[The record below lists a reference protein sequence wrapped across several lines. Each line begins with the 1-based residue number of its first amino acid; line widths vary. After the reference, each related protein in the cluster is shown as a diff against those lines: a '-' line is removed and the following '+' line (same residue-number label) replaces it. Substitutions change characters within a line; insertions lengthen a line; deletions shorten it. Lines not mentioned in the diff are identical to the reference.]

1 MNEEKVITEF
11 GDALKNAMANKT
23 NDLNQYVWKGKDGKE
38 IRLLDMSPDE
48 LQKVYNH
55 TTDMLYNTNK
65 YTPGKLQV
73 KKNIRTLIS
82 HCNAELLKRYIIHE
96 CSVDILKSPIEIIQF
111 IRDSKKANNLTDT
124 DSVTTLFNHLPKEF
138 ESITLDLLLS
148 SCLDQLDIINRKMIS
163 DNFILSQ
170 GIWLTDSEKFD
181 LTEYDS
187 NGQIRPW
194 MEVIKERLILPN
206 IKLRVDPK
214 GFSYAEFRAL
224 IHLSPLPKISTL
236 PTETLR
242 LLRDKVFI
250 LLDADTDYHINKWET
265 IKDNIEKVAEYKK
278 ITLVKK
284 NYE

>member
-11 GDALKNAMANKT
+11 GDALKNAIANKT

-96 CSVDILKSPIEIIQF
+96 CNVDILKSPIEIIQF

-138 ESITLDLLLS
+138 EPITLDLLLS

-170 GIWLTDSEKFD
+170 GIWLTDSEKVD

-214 GFSYAEFRAL
+214 GFSYSEFRSL
-224 IHLSPLPKISTL
+224 IHLSPLPKISSL
-236 PTETLR
+236 PTDTLR

-250 LLDADTDYHINKWET
+250 LLDADTDYHIAKWEE
-265 IKDNIEKVAEYKK
+265 IKSNIEKVAEYKK
-278 ITLVKK
+278 ITLIKK

>member
-38 IRLLDMSPDE
+38 IRLLDMSSDE

-96 CSVDILKSPIEIIQF
+96 CNVDILKSPIEIIQF
-111 IRDSKKANNLTDT
+111 IRNSKKANNLTDT

-214 GFSYAEFRAL
+214 GFSYSEFRSL
-224 IHLSPLPKISTL
+224 IHLSPLPKISSL
-236 PTETLR
+236 PTDTLR

-250 LLDADTDYHINKWET
+250 LLDADTDYHIAKWEE
-265 IKDNIEKVAEYKK
+265 IKSNIEKVAEYKK

>member
-11 GDALKNAMANKT
+11 GDALKNAMANKI

-38 IRLLDMSPDE
+38 VRLLDMSPDE
-48 LQKVYNH
+48 LQKAYNH

-96 CSVDILKSPIEIIQF
+96 CNVDILKSPIEIIQF

-170 GIWLTDSEKFD
+170 GIWLTDSEKVD

-214 GFSYAEFRAL
+214 GFSYSEFRSL
-224 IHLSPLPKISTL
+224 IHLSPLPKISSL
-236 PTETLR
+236 PTDTLR

-250 LLDADTDYHINKWET
+250 LLDADTDYHIAKWEE
-265 IKDNIEKVAEYKK
+265 IKSNIEKVAEYKK

>member
-73 KKNIRTLIS
+73 KKNIRTLIL

-96 CSVDILKSPIEIIQF
+96 CNVDILKSPIEIIQF
-111 IRDSKKANNLTDT
+111 IRNSKKANNLTDT

-170 GIWLTDSEKFD
+170 GIWLTDSEKVD

-214 GFSYAEFRAL
+214 GFSYSEFRSL
-224 IHLSPLPKISTL
+224 IHLSPLPKISSL
-236 PTETLR
+236 PTDTLR

-250 LLDADTDYHINKWET
+250 LLDADTHYHIAKWEE
-265 IKDNIEKVAEYKK
+265 IKSNIEKVAEYKK

>member
-38 IRLLDMSPDE
+38 IRLLDMSLDE
-48 LQKVYNH
+48 LQKIYNH

-96 CSVDILKSPIEIIQF
+96 CNVDILKSPIEIIQF
-111 IRDSKKANNLTDT
+111 IRDSKKANNLADT

-170 GIWLTDSEKFD
+170 GIWLTDSEKVD

-214 GFSYAEFRAL
+214 GFSYSEFRSL
-224 IHLSPLPKISTL
+224 IHLSPLPKISSL
-236 PTETLR
+236 PTDTLR

-250 LLDADTDYHINKWET
+250 LLDADTDYHIAKWEE
-265 IKDNIEKVAEYKK
+265 IKSNIEKVAEYKK

>member
-11 GDALKNAMANKT
+11 GDALKNAMANKI

-96 CSVDILKSPIEIIQF
+96 CNVDILKSPIEIIQF

-163 DNFILSQ
+163 DNFSLSQ
-170 GIWLTDSEKFD
+170 GIWLTDSEKVD

-214 GFSYAEFRAL
+214 GFSYSEFRSL
-224 IHLSPLPKISTL
+224 IHLSPLPKISSL
-236 PTETLR
+236 PTDTLR

-250 LLDADTDYHINKWET
+250 LLDADTDYHIAKWEE
-265 IKDNIEKVAEYKK
+265 IKSNIEKVAEYKK

>member
-11 GDALKNAMANKT
+11 GDALKNAMANKI

-38 IRLLDMSPDE
+38 VRLLDMSPDE

-96 CSVDILKSPIEIIQF
+96 CNVDILKSPIEIIQF

-170 GIWLTDSEKFD
+170 GIWLTDSEKVD

-214 GFSYAEFRAL
+214 GFSYSEFRSL
-224 IHLSPLPKISTL
+224 IHLSPLPKISSL
-236 PTETLR
+236 PTDTLR

-250 LLDADTDYHINKWET
+250 LLDADTDYHIAKWEE
-265 IKDNIEKVAEYKK
+265 IKSNIEKVAEYKK

>member
-214 GFSYAEFRAL
+214 GFSYSEFRSL
-224 IHLSPLPKISTL
+224 IHLSPLPKISSL
-236 PTETLR
+236 PTDTLR

-250 LLDADTDYHINKWET
+250 LLDADTDYHIAKWEE
-265 IKDNIEKVAEYKK
+265 IKSNIEKVAEYKK
-278 ITLVKK
+278 INLVKK

>member
-1 MNEEKVITEF
+1 MSKEKVITEF
-11 GDALKNAMANKT
+11 GDTLKNALVNNI
-23 NDLNQYVWKGKDGKE
+23 NDLNQCVWKGKDGKE
-38 IRLLDMSPDE
+38 IRLLDMSADE

-73 KKNIRTLIS
+73 KKNIRILIS
-82 HCNAELLKRYIIHE
+82 HCNAELFKRYVLHE
-96 CSVDILKSPIEIIQF
+96 CNVDILKSPIDIVQF
-111 IRDSKKANNLTDT
+111 IRESKKTNNLTDA
-124 DSVTTLFNHLPKEF
+124 DSVTTLFSHLPKEF
-138 ESITLDLLLS
+138 ETVTLDLLLS
-148 SCLDQLDIINRKMIS
+148 ACLDQLDVINRKMIS

-170 GIWLTDSEKFD
+170 GIWLTDTEKTD
-181 LTEYDS
+181 LTEYDDD
-187 NGQIRPW
+187 GQMRPW

-214 GFSYAEFRAL
+214 GFTYAEFRAL

-236 PTETLR
+236 PTDTLR

-265 IKDNIEKVAEYKK
+265 IKSNIEKVADYKK

-284 NYE
+284 NYD

>member
-1 MNEEKVITEF
+1 MSEEKTITEF
-11 GDALKNAMANKT
+11 GNTLLNAIVNKS
-23 NDLNQYVWKGKDGKE
+23 DDINQYVWKGKDNKE
-38 IRLLDMSPDE
+38 IRLLDMSDNE

-55 TTDMLYNTNK
+55 ATDMLYNNNK
-65 YTPGKLQV
+65 YTPGKFQV
-73 KKNIRTLIS
+73 KKNIRVLIA
-82 HCNAELLKRYIIHE
+82 HCNAELLKRYILHE
-96 CSVDILKSPIEIIQF
+96 CNIDILKSPIEIVQF
-111 IRDSKKANNLTDT
+111 IRESKKVNNLTDT
-124 DSVTTLFNHLPKEF
+124 DSITTLFSHLPKEF
-138 ESITLDLLLS
+138 ETVTLDLLLS
-148 SCLDQLDIINRKMIS
+148 ACLDQLDIINRKMIS

-170 GIWLTDSEKFD
+170 GIWLTDEEKAD
-181 LTEYDS
+181 LTEYDE
-187 NGQIRPW
+187 NGQMRPW

-206 IKLRVDPK
+206 IKLRVDPR

-236 PTETLR
+236 PTDTLR

-265 IKDNIEKVAEYKK
+265 IKSNIEKVAEYKK

>member
-11 GDALKNAMANKT
+11 GDALKNAMANKI

-48 LQKVYNH
+48 LQKAYNH

-96 CSVDILKSPIEIIQF
+96 CNVDILKSPIEIIQF

-170 GIWLTDSEKFD
+170 GIWLTDSEKVD

-214 GFSYAEFRAL
+214 GFSYSEFRSL
-224 IHLSPLPKISTL
+224 IHLSPLPKISSL
-236 PTETLR
+236 PTDTLR

-250 LLDADTDYHINKWET
+250 LLDADTDYHIAKWEE
-265 IKDNIEKVAEYKK
+265 IKSNIEKVAEYKK

>member
-96 CSVDILKSPIEIIQF
+96 CNVDILKSPIEIIQF

-170 GIWLTDSEKFD
+170 GIWLTDSEKVD

-214 GFSYAEFRAL
+214 GFSYSEFRSL
-224 IHLSPLPKISTL
+224 IHLSPLPKISSL
-236 PTETLR
+236 PTDTLR

-250 LLDADTDYHINKWET
+250 LLDADTDYHITKWEE
-265 IKDNIEKVAEYKK
+265 IKSNIEKVAEYKK

>member
-1 MNEEKVITEF
+1 MSEEKTITEF
-11 GDALKNAMANKT
+11 GNTLLNAIVNKN
-23 NDLNQYVWKGKDGKE
+23 DDINQYVWKGKDNKE
-38 IRLLDMSPDE
+38 IRLLDMSDNE

-55 TTDMLYNTNK
+55 ATDMLYNNNK
-65 YTPGKLQV
+65 YTPGKSQV
-73 KKNIRTLIS
+73 KKNIRVLIA
-82 HCNAELLKRYIIHE
+82 HCNAELLKRYILHE
-96 CSVDILKSPIEIIQF
+96 CNIDILKSPIEIVQF
-111 IRDSKKANNLTDT
+111 IRESKKANNLTDT
-124 DSVTTLFNHLPKEF
+124 DSVTTLFSHLPKEF
-138 ESITLDLLLS
+138 ETVTLDLLLS
-148 SCLDQLDIINRKMIS
+148 ACLDQLDIINRKMIS

-170 GIWLTDSEKFD
+170 GIWLTDEEKAD
-181 LTEYDS
+181 LTEYDE
-187 NGQIRPW
+187 NGQMRSW

-206 IKLRVDPK
+206 IKLRVDPR

-236 PTETLR
+236 PTDTLR

-265 IKDNIEKVAEYKK
+265 IKSNIEKVAEYKK

>member
-1 MNEEKVITEF
+1 MSEEKTITEF
-11 GDALKNAMANKT
+11 GNTLLNAIVNKS
-23 NDLNQYVWKGKDGKE
+23 DDINQYVWKGKDNKE
-38 IRLLDMSPDE
+38 IRLLDMSDNE

-55 TTDMLYNTNK
+55 ATDMLYNNNK
-65 YTPGKLQV
+65 YTPGKFQV
-73 KKNIRTLIS
+73 KKNIRVLIA
-82 HCNAELLKRYIIHE
+82 HCNAVLLKRYILHE
-96 CSVDILKSPIEIIQF
+96 CNIDILKSPIEIVQF
-111 IRDSKKANNLTDT
+111 IRESKKANNLTDT

-138 ESITLDLLLS
+138 ETVTLDLLLS
-148 SCLDQLDIINRKMIS
+148 ACLDQLDIINRKMIS

-170 GIWLTDSEKFD
+170 GIWLTDEEKAD
-181 LTEYDS
+181 LTEYDE
-187 NGQIRPW
+187 NGQMRPW

-206 IKLRVDPK
+206 IKLRVDPR

-236 PTETLR
+236 PTDTLR

-265 IKDNIEKVAEYKK
+265 IKSNIEKVAEYKK

>member
-73 KKNIRTLIS
+73 KKNIRILIS

-96 CSVDILKSPIEIIQF
+96 CNVDILKSPIEIIQF

-170 GIWLTDSEKFD
+170 GIWLTDSEKVD

-214 GFSYAEFRAL
+214 GFSYSEFRSL
-224 IHLSPLPKISTL
+224 IHLSPLPKISSL
-236 PTETLR
+236 PTDTLR

-250 LLDADTDYHINKWET
+250 LLDADTDYHIAKWEE
-265 IKDNIEKVAEYKK
+265 IKSNIEKVAEYKK

>member
-170 GIWLTDSEKFD
+170 GIWLTESEKVD

-214 GFSYAEFRAL
+214 GFSYSEFRSL
-224 IHLSPLPKISTL
+224 IHLSPLPKISSL
-236 PTETLR
+236 PTDTLR

-250 LLDADTDYHINKWET
+250 LLDADTDYHIAKWEE
-265 IKDNIEKVAEYKK
+265 IKSNIEKVAEYKK

>member
-11 GDALKNAMANKT
+11 GDALKNAMANKI

-73 KKNIRTLIS
+73 KKNIRILIS

-96 CSVDILKSPIEIIQF
+96 CNVDILKSPIEIIQF

-138 ESITLDLLLS
+138 EPITLDLLLS

-170 GIWLTDSEKFD
+170 GIWLTDSEKVD

-214 GFSYAEFRAL
+214 GFSYSEFRSL
-224 IHLSPLPKISTL
+224 IHLSPLPKISSL
-236 PTETLR
+236 PTDTLR

-250 LLDADTDYHINKWET
+250 LLDADTDYHIAKWEE
-265 IKDNIEKVAEYKK
+265 IKSNIEKVAEYKK

>member
-1 MNEEKVITEF
+1 MSEEKVITEF

-23 NDLNQYVWKGKDGKE
+23 HDLNQYVWKGKDGKE

-214 GFSYAEFRAL
+214 GFSYSEFRSL
-224 IHLSPLPKISTL
+224 IHLSPLPKISSL
-236 PTETLR
+236 PTDTLR

-250 LLDADTDYHINKWET
+250 LLDADTDYHIAKWEE
-265 IKDNIEKVAEYKK
+265 IKSNIEKVAEYKK

>member
-11 GDALKNAMANKT
+11 GDVLKNAMANKI

-214 GFSYAEFRAL
+214 GFSYSEFRSL
-224 IHLSPLPKISTL
+224 IHLSPLPKISSL
-236 PTETLR
+236 PTDTLR

-250 LLDADTDYHINKWET
+250 LLDADTDYHIAKWEE
-265 IKDNIEKVAEYKK
+265 IKSNIEKVAEYKK

>member
-138 ESITLDLLLS
+138 EPITLDLLLS

-170 GIWLTDSEKFD
+170 GIWLTESEKVD

-214 GFSYAEFRAL
+214 GFSYSEFRSL
-224 IHLSPLPKISTL
+224 IHLSPLPKISSL
-236 PTETLR
+236 PTDTLR

-250 LLDADTDYHINKWET
+250 LLDADTDYHIAKWEE
-265 IKDNIEKVAEYKK
+265 IKSNIEKVAEYKK

>member
-96 CSVDILKSPIEIIQF
+96 CNVDILKSPIEIIQF

-138 ESITLDLLLS
+138 EPITLDLLLS

-170 GIWLTDSEKFD
+170 GIWLTDSEKVD

-214 GFSYAEFRAL
+214 GFSYSEFRSL
-224 IHLSPLPKISTL
+224 IHLSPLPKISSL
-236 PTETLR
+236 PTDTLR

-250 LLDADTDYHINKWET
+250 LLDADTDYHIAKWEE
-265 IKDNIEKVAEYKK
+265 IKSNIEKVAEYKK

>member
-11 GDALKNAMANKT
+11 GDALKNAMANKI

-96 CSVDILKSPIEIIQF
+96 CNVDILKSPIEIIQF
-111 IRDSKKANNLTDT
+111 IRDSKKVNNLTDT

-170 GIWLTDSEKFD
+170 GIWLTDSEKVD

-214 GFSYAEFRAL
+214 GFSYSEFRSL
-224 IHLSPLPKISTL
+224 IHLSPLPKISSL
-236 PTETLR
+236 PTDTLR

-250 LLDADTDYHINKWET
+250 LLDADTDYHIAKWEE
-265 IKDNIEKVAEYKK
+265 IKSNIEKVAEYKK

>member
-38 IRLLDMSPDE
+38 IRLLDMSPNE

-96 CSVDILKSPIEIIQF
+96 CNVDILKSPIEIIQF

-170 GIWLTDSEKFD
+170 GIWLTDSEKVD

-214 GFSYAEFRAL
+214 GFSYSEFRSL
-224 IHLSPLPKISTL
+224 IHLSPLPKISSL
-236 PTETLR
+236 PTDTLR

-250 LLDADTDYHINKWET
+250 LLDADTDYHIAKWEE
-265 IKDNIEKVAEYKK
+265 IKSNIEKVAEYKK

>member
-1 MNEEKVITEF
+1 MSEEKAISDI

-214 GFSYAEFRAL
+214 GFSYSEFRSL
-224 IHLSPLPKISTL
+224 IHLSPLPKISSL
-236 PTETLR
+236 PTDTLR

-250 LLDADTDYHINKWET
+250 LLDADTDYHIAKWEE
-265 IKDNIEKVAEYKK
+265 IKSNIEKVAEYKK

>member
-206 IKLRVDPK
+206 MQLRVDPK
-214 GFSYAEFRAL
+214 GFSYSEFRSL
-224 IHLSPLPKISTL
+224 IHLSPLPKISSL
-236 PTETLR
+236 PTDTLR

-250 LLDADTDYHINKWET
+250 LLDADTDYHIAKWEE
-265 IKDNIEKVAEYKK
+265 IKSNIEKVAEYKK